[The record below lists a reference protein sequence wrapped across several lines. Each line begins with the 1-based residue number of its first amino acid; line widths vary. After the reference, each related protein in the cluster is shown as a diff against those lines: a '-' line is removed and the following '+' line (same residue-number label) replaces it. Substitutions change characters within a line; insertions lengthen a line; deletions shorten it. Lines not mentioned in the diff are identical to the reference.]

1 MSIKA
6 EAVWAP
12 SPSTTR
18 GQPTQLSVDPKG
30 ERLAY
35 ASNKS
40 IFLRSIDQPSQS
52 TQYTSHTTT
61 TTVARFSP
69 SGYYVAS
76 GDISGTVRV
85 WDCVGEGATKGEYPI
100 ISGRINDLAWDGDS
114 QRIIA
119 VGDGKEKFGHCITA
133 DSGNTVGEISGHS
146 SQINTVSVRQQRPL
160 RAATGSD
167 DTSLAFFHGAPFK
180 FNTSL
185 RRHQRYIYGTAFS
198 PDGTHLVSV
207 GADKKIWLY
216 DGKTGEPKN
225 QIGEGEHTG
234 SIFAVSWAKDSKRF
248 VTSSADQTVKIWDV
262 ESGKVVQSW
271 RMGEEGTVSIQDHQV
286 GVVWPTGRSDG
297 LIISLNLAGDLT
309 YLQEGKSKPLRV
321 VQGHQKNITSITP
334 SSDNSADSTFY
345 TGDTNGRICTYDHTG
360 NGETIEGDAHKNYIS
375 GLTSS
380 PGRIYSVGW
389 DDALRT
395 IDTSAKTFTGTST
408 KTDGQPRGVA
418 TLSTSTIIATHKGL
432 FILSQNDNSILKQIT
447 TPYAPTILAANSS
460 HIAVGGDDSAQ
471 HMYDHDLKEIKSIP
485 HPSSVTA
492 LSFAPSSSSTPY
504 LAVGF
509 ASGKI
514 LVYELD
520 NPEPVITRWS
530 SHTGRV
536 TSIDWDAQGAR
547 AVSGALDTNIFVWS
561 VKKPGQRVSVGA
573 AHKEGVNGVRW
584 AGEDRVVSVGG
595 DAAVKVW
602 KVEGVE

>member
-1 MSIKA
+1 
-6 EAVWAP
+6 
-12 SPSTTR
+12 
-18 GQPTQLSVDPKG
+18 
-30 ERLAY
+30 
-35 ASNKS
+35 
-40 IFLRSIDQPSQS
+40 
-52 TQYTSHTTT
+52 
-61 TTVARFSP
+61 
-69 SGYYVAS
+69 
-76 GDISGTVRV
+76 V
-85 WDCVGEGATKGEYPI
+85 WDCVGEGATKGEYSI

-146 SQINTVSVRQQRPL
+146 SQINSVSVRQQRPL

-185 RRHQRYIYGTAFS
+185 RKHQRYIYGVAFS
-198 PDGTHLVSV
+198 PDGSHLVSV

-216 DGKTGEPKN
+216 DGKTGEAKG

-248 VTSSADQTVKIWDV
+248 VTSSADQTVKIWDT
-262 ESGKVVQSW
+262 EAGKVVQSW
-271 RMGEEGTVSIQDHQV
+271 RMGDEGAVSITDHQV
-286 GVVWPTGRSDG
+286 GVVWPSGRSDG

-309 YLQEGKSKPLRV
+309 YLQEGNPKSLRV
-321 VQGHQKNITSITP
+321 IQAPQKNITAIVSDSSKGP
-334 SSDNSADSTFY
+334 SPTFF
-345 TGDTNGRICTYDHTG
+345 TGDTSGRVCAFDSTG
-360 NGETIEGDAHKNYIS
+360 KSETIQGDAHKNYIS
-375 GLTSS
+375 GLASS
-380 PGRIYSVGW
+380 AGRIHSVGW
-389 DDALRT
+389 DDTLRA

-418 TLSTSTIIATHKGL
+418 TTPTSIITATHKGIS
-432 FILSQNDNSILKQIT
+432 ILSQKDNSIIKHIST
-447 TPYAPTILAANSS
+447 SYSPTVIATNST
-460 HIAVGGDDSAQ
+460 HIAIGGDDSAQ
-471 HMYDHDLKEIKSIP
+471 HMYDFSLQEIRTIP
-485 HPSSVTA
+485 HPSPVTA
-492 LSFAPSSSSTPY
+492 FAFSPSPNKY

-514 LVYELD
+514 IVYEPN

-536 TSIDWDAQGAR
+536 TCIDWDETGQR
-547 AVSGALDTNIFVWS
+547 AVSGSLDTMIFVWS
-561 VKKPGQRVSVGA
+561 VRKPGQRVSVGS

-584 AGEDRVVSVGG
+584 AGEGRVVSVGG

>member
-1 MSIKA
+1 M
-6 EAVWAP
+6 
-12 SPSTTR
+12 
-18 GQPTQLSVDPKG
+18 
-30 ERLAY
+30 
-35 ASNKS
+35 
-40 IFLRSIDQPSQS
+40 
-52 TQYTSHTTT
+52 
-61 TTVARFSP
+61 
-69 SGYYVAS
+69 
-76 GDISGTVRV
+76 
-85 WDCVGEGATKGEYPI
+85 WDCKGEGATKGEYPI

-146 SQINTVSVRQQRPL
+146 TQINCVSVRQQRPL

-167 DTSLAFFHGAPFK
+167 DTSLAFFHGVPFK

-185 RRHQRYIYGTAFS
+185 RKHQRYIYGVAFS
-198 PDGTHLVSV
+198 PDGAHLVSV
-207 GADKKIWLY
+207 GADKQIWLY
-216 DGKTGEPKN
+216 DGKTGEPRG
-225 QIGEGEHTG
+225 QVGQGEHTG
-234 SIFAVSWAKDSKRF
+234 SIFAVSWAKDSKKF

-262 ESGKVVQSW
+262 EAGKVVQSW
-271 RMGEEGTVSIQDHQV
+271 RMGEEGVVSIMNHQV
-286 GVVWPTGRSDG
+286 GVVWPPGRSDG

-309 YLQEGKSKPLRV
+309 YLQEGNSKPIRV
-321 VQGHQKNITSITP
+321 VQGHQKNTTSIAPDTEKR
-334 SSDNSADSTFY
+334 SDPPFF
-345 TGDTNGRICTYDHTG
+345 TGDTNGRICAFDSTG
-360 NGETIEGDAHKNYIS
+360 HGETIEGDAHKNYIS
-375 GLTSS
+375 GLAAS

-389 DDALRT
+389 DDTLRT
-395 IDTSAKTFTGTST
+395 IDTPAKTFTGTAT

-418 TLSTSTIIATHKGL
+418 SISGSNVIATHKGI
-432 FILSQNDNSILKQIT
+432 FILSQKDNSVLKHVST
-447 TPYAPTILAANSS
+447 SYSPTIIAANST

-471 HMYDHDLKEIKSIP
+471 HMYDHNLKEIKSIP
-485 HPSSVTA
+485 HPSTVTA
-492 LSFAPSSSSTPY
+492 LSFSPSSNAY

-514 LVYELD
+514 LVYEPN

-536 TSIDWDAQGAR
+536 TSIDWDAKGER

-561 VKKPGQRVSVGA
+561 VKKPGQRVNVGS

-584 AGEDRVVSVGG
+584 AGEGRVVSVGG

-602 KVEGVE
+602 RVEGVE

>member
-1 MSIKA
+1 M
-6 EAVWAP
+6 
-12 SPSTTR
+12 
-18 GQPTQLSVDPKG
+18 
-30 ERLAY
+30 
-35 ASNKS
+35 
-40 IFLRSIDQPSQS
+40 
-52 TQYTSHTTT
+52 
-61 TTVARFSP
+61 
-69 SGYYVAS
+69 
-76 GDISGTVRV
+76 
-85 WDCVGEGATKGEYPI
+85 WDCVGEGTTKGEYSI

-146 SQINTVSVRQQRPL
+146 SQINSVSVRQQRPL

-185 RRHQRYIYGTAFS
+185 RKHQRYIYGVAFS
-198 PDGTHLVSV
+198 PDGTYLVSV

-216 DGKTGEPKN
+216 DGKTGEEKG
-225 QIGEGEHTG
+225 QLGEGEHTG
-234 SIFAVSWAKDSKRF
+234 SVFAVSWAKDSKKF
-248 VTSSADQTVKIWDV
+248 VTSSADQTVKIWDA

-271 RMGEEGTVSIQDHQV
+271 RMGEEGKVSIQDHQV
-286 GVVWPTGRSDG
+286 GVVWPAGRSDG

-309 YLQEGKSKPLRV
+309 YLQEGKPEVLRI
-321 VQGHQKNITSITP
+321 VQGHQKNITSIVPNPKGEGLLKNLT
-334 SSDNSADSTFY
+334 SLVSGSENGSESTFF
-345 TGDTNGRICTYDHTG
+345 TGDTNGRICAYDNSG
-360 NGETIEGDAHKNYIS
+360 LAETIEGDGHKNYVS
-375 GLTSS
+375 GLSS
-380 PGRIYSVGW
+380 SSGRIYSIGW
-389 DDALRT
+389 DDTLRT
-395 IDTSAKTFTGTST
+395 IDTSAKTFTGTYA
-408 KTDGQPRGVA
+408 KTDGQPRGIA
-418 TLSTSTIIATHKGL
+418 TTSTSIMIATHKGIS
-432 FILSQNDNSILKQIT
+432 ILSQKDNSVIKHL
-447 TPYAPTILAANSS
+447 PTSYSPTVIAAGST

-471 HMYDHDLKEIKSIP
+471 HMYHADLKELKSLS
-485 HPSSVTA
+485 HPSQVTA
-492 LSFAPSSSSTPY
+492 LSFSPSSNAY

-514 LVYELD
+514 IVYEPN

-536 TSIDWDAQGAR
+536 TSIDWDPNGQR

-561 VKKPGQRVSVGA
+561 VKKPGQRVSVGS

-584 AGEDRVVSVGG
+584 ASNDKVVSVGV
-595 DAAVKVW
+595 DAAVKCW